1 MRAEDEWSG
10 VYLGDPDMQGVESM
24 TREETVLR
32 LVARVRPGE
41 QFRTAR
47 ELRRRVRARLDRLDI
62 GAHEPEAKTPPPSD
76 EA

>member
-1 MRAEDEWSG
+1 MRAEEEWSG

-47 ELRRRVRARLDRLDI
+47 ELRRRVRARLDQLDI
-62 GAHEPEAKTPPPSD
+62 GAHEPQAKTPAPSD